1 MRRDSRLTTIIE
13 ALQKMGPHSSAVRL
27 WGRAPGATGE
37 DGATGNVWAADVH
50 DVARHVFT
58 RLYGRPDTT
67 PAASPLAQA
76 DAAKRARDLPGE
88 LNALM
93 SGHYS
98 LTTAPW
104 YPAREGDLVHVAF
117 EAAGQ
122 APAFGETY
130 VVEPRGGHPDDLK
143 LRLLHHTA
151 PDDSAGFFAPGLVG
165 DGISEL
171 WMEAGPHRLTVIR
184 DGQVVHDGGRRG
196 RGSAA
201 ARILFEAEHHAA
213 TMREVQ
219 RYLERGEPE
228 LALARL
234 QSGQPLPPC
243 GAPGVTPEQ
252 PDCPRPRGHR
262 PPCSDTADY
271 VAPPH
276 ECPALPEQLYAVLS
290 VGPKRTTVSFEGLY
304 AEKDAALDIAS
315 GWDQH
320 AEAERRV
327 GKGVPDYVFVDLPAP
342 GGPSLA
348 VVAPM
353 PVKPDPRAEDEWAAE
368 GMAAALGPDDYADD
382 YQDRDDEPT
391 ADEAAGGVR

>member
-1 MRRDSRLTTIIE
+1 MRRDSRLTTITE

-50 DVARHVFT
+50 DVARHVYT

-67 PAASPLAQA
+67 PTASPLEQA
-76 DAAKRARDLPGE
+76 DDAKRRRDIVGE
-88 LNALM
+88 VGALM
-93 SGHYS
+93 SAGADLES
-98 LTTAPW
+98 APW
-104 YPAREGDLVHVAF
+104 YPARPGDLVHVHY

-122 APAFGETY
+122 AAAFGETY
-130 VVEPRGGHPDDLK
+130 IVGPENDGLMGMQLLAHTLPDAPEDGGGMAGCFAVEAADCP
-143 LRLLHHTA
+143 
-151 PDDSAGFFAPGLVG
+151 
-165 DGISEL
+165 IYEL
-171 WMEAGPHRLTVIR
+171 WFEAGPHRITIVR
-184 DGQVVHDGGRRG
+184 DGQVVHDGGRRA

-201 ARILFEAEHHAA
+201 TRVLFEAERHAA

-219 RYLERGEPE
+219 RYLELGEPE

-243 GAPGVTPEQ
+243 RAPGVTPEQ

-262 PPCSDTADY
+262 PPCSDDADY
-271 VAPPH
+271 VSPPH

-304 AEKDAALDIAS
+304 ADKDAALDVAS

-320 AEAERRV
+320 AEAERR
-327 GKGVPDYVFVDLPAP
+327 GGHGVPDYVFVDLPAP

-353 PVKPDPRAEDEWAAE
+353 PVMPDPRAEEEWAAE
-368 GMAAALGPDDYADD
+368 GMATALGPEDYADD
-382 YQDRDDEPT
+382 YQDVDE
-391 ADEAAGGVR
+391 